1 MKAVLI
7 CYSLGNVNHDVRSAF
22 KRELIG
28 YVDKSNN
35 GRYEYRRKGL
45 LDRVPHLK
53 PAKGVIIVK
62 DSDCSKIKRLLRKY
76 KAHLKLFNI
85 DIKKSML
92 H

>member
-7 CYSLGNVNHDVRSAF
+7 CYSLGKVNHDVRSAF

-35 GRYEYRRKGL
+35 GLYEYQRKGL
-45 LDRVPHLK
+45 LNDIPHIK
-53 PAKGVIIVK
+53 PSKGVIIVRDTNGK
-62 DSDCSKIKRLLRKY
+62 KVKRLLRKY
-76 KAHLKLFNI
+76 KARLKSFDI
-85 DIKKSML
+85 DIKQSML